1 MISRSTR
8 KHISTS
14 PMMIWFGKDTDYLI
28 LESLDIHFTLTT
40 NDSLGN
46 KFLCLDAK
54 LHNMPISSP
63 FMAL

>member
-1 MISRSTR
+1 
-8 KHISTS
+8 
-14 PMMIWFGKDTDYLI
+14 MMLWIGKDTDYLI